1 MFGIGFEELLV
12 IMVVALIVVGPRKLP
27 EVARALGRGYAE
39 FKRTMDELKST
50 LDQDDTVRGLR
61 EEFRS
66 AQREVTLSKH
76 FTQNL
81 IMDKGTAIK
90 EAIYDEPKKAFEAAT
105 TGESGETAAQI
116 PNDGESATSVTAP
129 TEIGNV
135 HLVETGSDINRKQLT
150 QLDSDS
156 EQEKP
161 SGREKA

>member
-12 IMVVALIVVGPRKLP
+12 IMVVALLVVGPRKLP

-81 IMDKGTAIK
+81 IMDQGTAIK
-90 EAIYDEPKKAFEAAT
+90 STIYDEPKKLFESSPS
-105 TGESGETAAQI
+105 GESGEKAAQI
-116 PNDGESATSVTAP
+116 HDEGEQSNTGAVSS
-129 TEIGNV
+129 EIGQAP
-135 HLVETGSDINRKQLT
+135 LPETGSDAQDKQLS
-150 QLDSDS
+150 QPDPAP
-156 EQEKP
+156 EQVEP
-161 SGREKA
+161 SGRVKA